1 MAQWSGLQSGLNCK
15 KTEKLR
21 NFFFKNVIFEL
32 PLMKLPYFILAL
44 QQRIISIPTYI
55 ISYVGETKTVVL
67 LSSSGNYRQQALWT
81 ASRYKENKDTEGR
94 TL

>member
-1 MAQWSGLQSGLNCK
+1 MVRVTEWPELQENRKVEEL
-15 KTEKLR
+15 
-21 NFFFKNVIFEL
+21 FFKTVIFEL